1 MTEMDMLLAIIA
13 LGYESCWYEGHIT
26 DEDQIGKKMAHIL
39 NVPDDYELVCFLPIG
54 IPKEKN
60 VIKIKKKSFD
70 ERAWFNGFKKFK

>member
-1 MTEMDMLLAIIA
+1 
-13 LGYESCWYEGHIT
+13 
-26 DEDQIGKKMAHIL
+26 MAHIL

-60 VIKIKKKSFD
+60 IIKTKKKSFD